1 MNGINR
7 AQSKKVL
14 LNLSQSMRNG
24 KFIRVSKSALDELE
38 VKHIQN
44 MRRMV
49 QSQPTMGKT
58 IMSVSM
64 GNKYIPTS

>member
-7 AQSKKVL
+7 AESKKVL

-24 KFIRVSKSALDELE
+24 KFSRVSKSALDELE
-38 VKHIQN
+38 WKHIQN

-58 IMSVSM
+58 IMPITM
-64 GNKYIPTS
+64 